1 MTPSRDDVI
10 RMAREAGMDAVSGG
24 IRNGKYEPKVN
35 ALKHSVPIEWLERF
49 AALVAE
55 SATAAER
62 EGCALAVEIKVARW
76 SSVDDDT
83 ASALQ
88 AAAGA
93 IRARSTKP

>member
-1 MTPSRDDVI
+1 MTPSRADII
-10 RMAREAGMDAVSGG
+10 RMAREAGFPLMGPA
-24 IRNGKYEPKVN
+24 RT
-35 ALKHSVPIEWLERF
+35 AAAERF